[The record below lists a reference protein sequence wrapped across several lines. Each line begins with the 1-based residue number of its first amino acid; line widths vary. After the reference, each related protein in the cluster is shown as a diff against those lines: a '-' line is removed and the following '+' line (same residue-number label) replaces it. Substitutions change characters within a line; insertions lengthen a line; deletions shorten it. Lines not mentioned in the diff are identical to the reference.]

1 MPAAVSVSL
10 DASCPPPFLIRTRT
24 HSNESIAR
32 AIQIFR
38 ATLSAMASSGPPGSA
53 VGKAETHELADF
65 RETAPASRTSRTA
78 SVSTTEHSQG
88 SNVSHVLQDTA
99 SSAST
104 VHASSEEAGPADEA
118 QVPEPSQL

>member
-65 RETAPASRTSRTA
+65 REMAAASRTS
-78 SVSTTEHSQG
+78 VSTTGHSQG
-88 SNVSHVLQDTA
+88 SNASHVLQDTA

-104 VHASSEEAGPADEA
+104 VHASSEEAGPAEEA
-118 QVPEPSQL
+118 QVPEPSRL